1 MKLTIDFE
9 GTEILYENEGSKGT
23 IIITDLAERKAA
35 VLDALGLKEE
45 PMEDLR
51 KDIDN
56 LFAELGINAEC
67 ARPQ

>member
-9 GTEILYENEGSKGT
+9 GTEILYENEVSKGT

>member
-1 MKLTIDFE
+1 MKVTIDFE
-9 GTEILYENEGSKGT
+9 GTEILYENEGSKGN